1 MADEGTAI
9 GGGGKAGGRFAG
21 GSAAGHADRR
31 WVFEGLGLTIVIV
44 VLAILFTAL
53 NPRFASLTN
62 FVNILT
68 QASFI
73 IVMAVGMTFV
83 ITSAGI
89 DLSVGSAA
97 ALVTVVAFDLI
108 KEGGMDPALGVLVM
122 FGLGALLGAL
132 TGVLIA
138 VVKIP
143 PFIATLGMMAA
154 LRGLALVHSAGE
166 MHFGLPASLTYIG
179 QGSIAGVPVPVIIS
193 LLFAALAARLFNH
206 TRFGLHVR
214 AVGGNRE
221 AARLAGVPVNR
232 VEVMVYVLMGLCTAL
247 GGLIMMTRIDSTQAT
262 IGAAMEIHVI
272 SAVIIGGTS
281 LFGGRGTVYGT
292 VMGALLLSMMTNALV
307 IAGVDYF
314 WQLVAMGSIV
324 LIAVAI
330 SNLRER
336 RVPVLAF
343 LLRRGSAG
351 SADDH
356 HDHQGR
362 NPPC

>member
-1 MADEGTAI
+1 MAN
-9 GGGGKAGGRFAG
+9 GGIASGSLAGAN
-21 GSAAGHADRR
+21 AAGHADRR
-31 WVFEGLGLTIVIV
+31 WAFEGLGLTLVIV
-44 VLAILFTAL
+44 ALAILFTAI

-73 IVMAVGMTFV
+73 IVMAAGMTFV

-97 ALVTVVAFDLI
+97 ALVTVVAFGLI
-108 KEGGMDPALGVLVM
+108 KGGMDPALGVLVM
-122 FGLGALLGAL
+122 FALGAFLGGL

-166 MHFGLPASLTYIG
+166 MHFGLPASLTWIG
-179 QGSIAGVPVPVIIS
+179 QGSIAGVPAPVVIS
-193 LLFAALAARLFNH
+193 LVFAALAARLFNH

-232 VEVMVYVLMGLCTAL
+232 VEVMVYVLMGLATAL

-262 IGAAMEIHVI
+262 IGTAMEIHVI

-281 LFGGRGTVYGT
+281 LFGGRGTIYGA

-314 WQLVAMGSIV
+314 WQLVAMGSVV

-330 SNLRER
+330 GNLRER

-343 LLRRGSAG
+343 LLRRESAG
-351 SADDH
+351 SAA
-356 HDHQGR
+356 DHQGR

>member
-1 MADEGTAI
+1 MAN
-9 GGGGKAGGRFAG
+9 GGIAGAN
-21 GSAAGHADRR
+21 AAGHADRR
-31 WVFEGLGLTIVIV
+31 WVFEGLGLTLVIV
-44 VLAILFTAL
+44 ALAILFTAL
-53 NPRFASLTN
+53 NPRFATITN

-97 ALVTVVAFDLI
+97 ALITVVAFDLI
-108 KEGGMDPALGVLVM
+108 KGGMNPALGVLVM
-122 FGLGALLGAL
+122 FGLGAFLGGL

-154 LRGLALVHSAGE
+154 LRGLALVHSAGK
-166 MHFGLPASLTYIG
+166 MHFGLPAALTWIG
-179 QGSIAGVPVPVIIS
+179 QGKIAGIPVPVIIS

-206 TRFGLHVR
+206 SRFGLHVR

-232 VEVMVYVLMGLCTAL
+232 VEVMVYVLMGMATAL

-262 IGAAMEIHVI
+262 IGTAMEIHVI

-281 LFGGRGTVYGT
+281 LFGGRGTIYGT

-307 IAGVDYF
+307 IAGVDFF

-336 RVPVLAF
+336 RIPVLAF
-343 LLRRGSAG
+343 LLRREPARGF
-351 SADDH
+351 DN
-356 HDHQGR
+356 HQGR
-362 NPPC
+362 NSSC

>member
-1 MADEGTAI
+1 MAN
-9 GGGGKAGGRFAG
+9 GGIAG
-21 GSAAGHADRR
+21 GSLAGANAAGHADRR

-44 VLAILFTAL
+44 ALAILFTAI
-53 NPRFASLTN
+53 NPRFASVTN

-73 IVMAVGMTFV
+73 IVMAAGMTFV

-97 ALVTVVAFDLI
+97 ALVTVVAFGLI
-108 KEGGMDPALGVLVM
+108 KGGMNPALGVLVM
-122 FGLGALLGAL
+122 FALGAFLGGL

-166 MHFGLPASLTYIG
+166 MHFGLPASLTWIG
-179 QGSIAGVPVPVIIS
+179 QGSIAGVPAPVVIS
-193 LLFAALAARLFNH
+193 LVFAALAARLFNH

-232 VEVMVYVLMGLCTAL
+232 VEVMVYVLMGLATAL

-262 IGAAMEIHVI
+262 IGTAMEIHVI

-281 LFGGRGTVYGT
+281 LFGGRGTIYGA

-314 WQLVAMGSIV
+314 WQLVAMGSVV

-330 SNLRER
+330 GNLRER

-343 LLRRGSAG
+343 LLRRESAG
-351 SADDH
+351 SAA
-356 HDHQGR
+356 DHQGR

>member
-1 MADEGTAI
+1 MAN
-9 GGGGKAGGRFAG
+9 GGIASGSLAGAN
-21 GSAAGHADRR
+21 AAGHADRR
-31 WVFEGLGLTIVIV
+31 WAFEGLGLTLVIV
-44 VLAILFTAL
+44 ALAILFTAI

-73 IVMAVGMTFV
+73 IVMAAGMTFV

-97 ALVTVVAFDLI
+97 ALVTVVAFGLI
-108 KEGGMDPALGVLVM
+108 KGGMNPALGVLVM
-122 FGLGALLGAL
+122 FALGAFLGGL

-138 VVKIP
+138 VVRIP

-166 MHFGLPASLTYIG
+166 MHFGLPASLTWIG
-179 QGSIAGVPVPVIIS
+179 QGSIAGIPAPVVIS
-193 LLFAALAARLFNH
+193 LVFAALAARLFNH
-206 TRFGLHVR
+206 PRFGLHVR

-232 VEVMVYVLMGLCTAL
+232 VEVMVYVLMGLATAL

-262 IGAAMEIHVI
+262 IGTAMEIHVI

-281 LFGGRGTVYGT
+281 LFGGRGTIYGA

-330 SNLRER
+330 GNLRER

-343 LLRRGSAG
+343 LLRRESAG
-351 SADDH
+351 SAT
-356 HDHQGR
+356 DHQGR

>member
-1 MADEGTAI
+1 M
-9 GGGGKAGGRFAG
+9 AG
-21 GSAAGHADRR
+21 GSPAGANAAGHADRR
-31 WVFEGLGLTIVIV
+31 WAFEGLGLTLVIV
-44 VLAILFTAL
+44 ALAILFTAI

-73 IVMAVGMTFV
+73 IVMAAGMTFV

-97 ALVTVVAFDLI
+97 ALVTVVAFGLI
-108 KEGGMDPALGVLVM
+108 KGGMNPALGVLVM
-122 FGLGALLGAL
+122 FALGAFLGGL

-166 MHFGLPASLTYIG
+166 MHFGLPASLTWIG
-179 QGSIAGVPVPVIIS
+179 QGSIAGIPAPVVIS
-193 LLFAALAARLFNH
+193 LVFAALAARLFNH

-232 VEVMVYVLMGLCTAL
+232 VEVMVYVLMGLATAL

-262 IGAAMEIHVI
+262 IGTAMEIHVI

-281 LFGGRGTVYGT
+281 LFGGRGTIYGAL
-292 VMGALLLSMMTNALV
+292 MGALLLSMMTNALV

-314 WQLVAMGSIV
+314 WQLVAMGSVV

-330 SNLRER
+330 GNLRER

-343 LLRRGSAG
+343 LLRRESAG
-351 SADDH
+351 SAADQ
-356 HDHQGR
+356 QGR

>member
-1 MADEGTAI
+1 MAN
-9 GGGGKAGGRFAG
+9 GGIASGSLAGAN
-21 GSAAGHADRR
+21 AAGHADRR
-31 WVFEGLGLTIVIV
+31 WAFEGLGLTLVIV
-44 VLAILFTAL
+44 ALAILFTAI

-73 IVMAVGMTFV
+73 IVMAAGMTFV

-97 ALVTVVAFDLI
+97 ALVTVVAFGLI
-108 KEGGMDPALGVLVM
+108 KGGMNPALGVLVM
-122 FGLGALLGAL
+122 FALGAFLGGL

-138 VVKIP
+138 VVRIP

-166 MHFGLPASLTYIG
+166 MHFGLPASLTWIG
-179 QGSIAGVPVPVIIS
+179 QGSIAGIPAPVVIS
-193 LLFAALAARLFNH
+193 LVFAALAARLFNH

-232 VEVMVYVLMGLCTAL
+232 VEVMVYVLMGLATAL

-262 IGAAMEIHVI
+262 IGTAMEIHVI

-281 LFGGRGTVYGT
+281 LFGGRGTIYGA

-330 SNLRER
+330 GNLRER

-343 LLRRGSAG
+343 LLRRESAG
-351 SADDH
+351 SAT
-356 HDHQGR
+356 DHQGR

>member
-1 MADEGTAI
+1 MTN
-9 GGGGKAGGRFAG
+9 GGFTGAN
-21 GSAAGHADRR
+21 AAGHADRR
-31 WVFEGLGLTIVIV
+31 WAFEGLGLTLVIV
-44 VLAILFTAL
+44 ALAILFTAI

-73 IVMAVGMTFV
+73 IVMAAGMTFV

-97 ALVTVVAFDLI
+97 ALVTVVAFGLI
-108 KEGGMDPALGVLVM
+108 KGGMNPALGVLVM
-122 FGLGALLGAL
+122 FALGAFLGGL

-166 MHFGLPASLTYIG
+166 MHFGLPASLTWIG
-179 QGSIAGVPVPVIIS
+179 QGSIAGVPAPVVIS
-193 LLFAALAARLFNH
+193 LVFAALAARLFNH

-232 VEVMVYVLMGLCTAL
+232 VEVMVYVLMGLATAL

-262 IGAAMEIHVI
+262 IGTAMEIHVI

-281 LFGGRGTVYGT
+281 LFGGRGTIYGA

-314 WQLVAMGSIV
+314 WQLVAMGSVV

-330 SNLRER
+330 GNLRER

-343 LLRRGSAG
+343 LLRRESAG
-351 SADDH
+351 SAA
-356 HDHQGR
+356 DHQGR